1 MSLEVGK
8 TCGKR
13 HRKSAENTFPR
24 LGRLENSENR
34 LSQPWENQKTE
45 ENGCPNIGKTEKQRK
60 LAFPHG
66 GKQKISENRLS
77 PMRENQKMQ
86 KIIRRS

>member
-8 TCGKR
+8 MCGR
-13 HRKSAENTFPR
+13 ELRKSAENTFPR

-45 ENGCPNIGKTEKQRK
+45 ENGRPNLGKTRNQRK
-60 LAFPHG
+60 LTFPHG
-66 GKQKISENRLS
+66 GKQEISKN
-77 PMRENQKMQ
+77 
-86 KIIRRS
+86 

>member
-13 HRKSAENTFPR
+13 ALKIGRKYFPKV
-24 LGRLENSENR
+24 GKTENSENL

-45 ENGCPNIGKTEKQRK
+45 ENGRPNLGKTRNQRK
-60 LAFPHG
+60 LTFPHG
-66 GKQKISENRLS
+66 GKQEISKN
-77 PMRENQKMQ
+77 
-86 KIIRRS
+86 